1 MNKKQEKFYCLV
13 LSRGQLQFLTDPLQG
28 KSRCACLFSL
38 MLMADEDSTVLGESD
53 AKSMT
58 GEVNASKLQLAAQW
72 AINRKTVDK
81 MMSHFNE
88 QGLVT
93 TRSTTQGSVH
103 ILNFLSGWIVGKGEV
118 KKNPHYVRPTSE
130 PQTRET
136 ETTPEKTSRT
146 AAHVDNVQPTCNS
159 AVTTPTNDSGMVA
172 HADNDNDGRSTD
184 SNNVQP
190 TCNGAVTTSTNDSG
204 MVAHV
209 DNDNESTC
217 TDSNEQLL

>member
-146 AAHVDNVQPTCNS
+146 AAHVDNVQ
-159 AVTTPTNDSGMVA
+159 TPTNDSGMVA